1 MPKKSKKSN
10 GKKGGLPA
18 MFITFLLSVSG
29 ALQGHSDEGNLLA
42 NPLIN
47 VTVVNINSNVTVN
60 NSSSVR

>member
-1 MPKKSKKSN
+1 MPKKRKKSS

-29 ALQGHSDEGNLLA
+29 ALQGHGEKGNLLA

-47 VTVVNINSNVTVN
+47 VTVVNIHNNVTVN
-60 NSSSVR
+60 NLSSVR